1 MNIKYLQD
9 LLSRIDEIKVI
20 GKSKKI
26 KGVICNIAGLVRYGS
41 KLRLIILEY
50 DEQYSE
56 KLEER
61 EIAEICGDIQIPE
74 TNRTILKS
82 REEPTQ
88 PFRFIEEVI
97 LGDNKLRV
105 NGTESRR
112 LSVQDGESI
121 LFLSEL
127 LRSGWRPEGIEYQ
140 NIDMLFLTSIELDGD
155 FDKIPNFD
163 NNNQIRFIVGW
174 DTSTYLLEKPI
185 TLLVGGEYTDKL
197 WFKNKDTSKEYWAQI
212 NRVYLMDMWDEMEK
226 TFSNP
231 KLLEHMTKEEIPK
244 AKKDFEEKFLQICP
258 KGMYYPVVE
267 YESEEDISLQFYTK
281 QYLDSLPANNNGG
294 IGFIIRPEKSTGILG
309 EKLKVAII
317 QEPVPANTTTIE
329 AELFQYSKTSKV
341 DDIII

>member
-9 LLSRIDEIKVI
+9 LLSRIGEVKVI
-20 GKSKKI
+20 GKYKEI
-26 KGVICNIAGLVRYGS
+26 GNVVCNIAGIVRYSS

-50 DEQYSE
+50 DEQYRQQV
-56 KLEER
+56 EER
-61 EIAEICGDIQIPE
+61 EIAELSDLTQAPE
-74 TNRTILKS
+74 TNRMMLK
-82 REEPTQ
+82 RRDEVTQ
-88 PFRFIEEVI
+88 PFRFIESVI
-97 LGDNKLRV
+97 MGDIKFDV
-105 NGTESRR
+105 IGSESRR
-112 LSVQDGESI
+112 ISSQEGESI

-127 LRSGWRPEGIEYQ
+127 LRNGWNPEGIDYQ
-140 NIDMLFLTSIELDGD
+140 NMDMLFLTSIELAGD
-155 FDKIPNFD
+155 FTKIPNFD
-163 NNNQIRFIVGW
+163 KNTQLRFIMGW
-174 DTSTYLLEKPI
+174 DTDTYLLEEPI
-185 TLLVGGEYTDKL
+185 TLVVEGKYNEKL
-197 WFKNKDTSKEYWAQI
+197 WLNNKDTKEAHWAQI

-258 KGMYYPVVE
+258 KGMCYPVVE

-309 EKLKVAII
+309 KKLKAAII
-317 QEPVPANTTTIE
+317 QEPVPANTVTIQ
-329 AELFQYSKTSKV
+329 AELFQYNKTRKP